1 MVAPDDAARRVA
13 TGMPRREDPALRR
26 FLRSRAFSGYAF
38 LAPALIVTIAIMLYP
53 LGFSLWTSFE
63 FYQLARP
70 SERAFT
76 GLDNYVWA
84 VQAPNFLNAITIT
97 LLFTVVAV
105 AAEFLLGLGFALLL
119 NKEFRL
125 QGIVRT
131 VLMLPLFL
139 TPSVVGLLF
148 VRLYY
153 PGDGLIPLF
162 LSLFGVDHNFPLLAT
177 RSTALPA
184 VILMDVWRTTPFMFV
199 VLLAGMQALPQ
210 EVMEAA
216 QIDGASAWQ
225 TLRGVTLPLLMPL
238 ILIALTIRG
247 MDAFREFDTFMLL
260 TGGGPGQATE
270 VISLMAYILAFKSY
284 DIGRASA
291 VAWVILVLV
300 LGFSIFFVKKLRD
313 MQMES

>member
-1 MVAPDDAARRVA
+1 LAGYEVA
-13 TGMPRREDPALRR
+13 TVRPARGEDSVLRR
-26 FLRSRAFSGYAF
+26 LLRSRALPGYLF
-38 LAPALIVTIAIMLYP
+38 LAPALIVTVAIMLYP
-53 LGFSLWTSFE
+53 LVFSLRTSFE
-63 FYQLARP
+63 SYQLARP
-70 SERAFT
+70 EEREFI
-76 GLDNYVWA
+76 GLDNYLWTI
-84 VQAPNFLNAITIT
+84 QSPNFLNAITVT
-97 LLFTVVAV
+97 LVFTVAAV
-105 AAEFLLGLGFALLL
+105 ALEFLLGLALALLVHR
-119 NKEFRL
+119 EFRG
-125 QGIVRT
+125 QGVVRT

-153 PGDGLIPLF
+153 PGDGLVPLF
-162 LSLFGVDHNFPLLAT
+162 LSLFGLDHNFPLLGT

-184 VILMDVWRTTPFMFV
+184 IILMDIWRTTPFMFL
-199 VLLAGMQALPQ
+199 VLLAGLQSLPQ
-210 EVMEAA
+210 EVIEAA

-225 TLRGVTLPLLMPL
+225 ILKSVTLPLLMPL
-238 ILIALTIRG
+238 ILVALTIRG

-270 VISLMAYILAFKSY
+270 VISMMAYILAFRAY

-291 VAWVILVLV
+291 VSWVILVLV

>member
-1 MVAPDDAARRVA
+1 MNR
-13 TGMPRREDPALRR
+13 
-26 FLRSRAFSGYAF
+26 
-38 LAPALIVTIAIMLYP
+38 
-53 LGFSLWTSFE
+53 
-63 FYQLARP
+63 
-70 SERAFT
+70 
-76 GLDNYVWA
+76 
-84 VQAPNFLNAITIT
+84 
-97 LLFTVVAV
+97 
-105 AAEFLLGLGFALLL
+105 
-119 NKEFRL
+119 EFRG
-125 QGIVRT
+125 QGVVRT

-153 PGDGLIPLF
+153 PGDGLVPLF
-162 LSLFGVDHNFPLLAT
+162 LSLFGLDHNFPLLGT

-184 VILMDVWRTTPFMFV
+184 IILMDVWRTTPFMFL
-199 VLLAGMQALPQ
+199 VLLAGLQSLPQ
-210 EVMEAA
+210 EVIEAA

-225 TLRGVTLPLLMPL
+225 TLKSVTLPLLMPL
-238 ILIALTIRG
+238 ILVALTIRG

-270 VISLMAYILAFKSY
+270 VISMMAYILAFRAY

-291 VAWVILVLV
+291 VAWVILILV

>member
-1 MVAPDDAARRVA
+1 MAGYEVA
-13 TGMPRREDPALRR
+13 TVRPARGQESVLRR
-26 FLRSRAFSGYAF
+26 LLRSRALPGYLF
-38 LAPALIVTIAIMLYP
+38 LAPSLIVTVAIMLYP
-53 LGFSLWTSFE
+53 LVFSLRTSFE
-63 FYQLARP
+63 SYQLARP
-70 SERAFT
+70 DEREFI
-76 GLDNYVWA
+76 GLENYFWT
-84 VQAPNFLNAITIT
+84 VQSPNFLNSISVT
-97 LLFTVVAV
+97 LVFTLVAV
-105 AAEFLLGLGFALLL
+105 TLEFLLGLALALLV
-119 NKEFRL
+119 NREFRG

-153 PGDGLIPLF
+153 PGDGLVPLF
-162 LSLFGVDHNFPLLAT
+162 LSLFGLDHNFPLLGT

-184 VILMDVWRTTPFMFV
+184 IILMDVWRTTPFMFL
-199 VLLAGMQALPQ
+199 VLLAGLQSLPH
-210 EVMEAA
+210 EVLEAA
-216 QIDGASAWQ
+216 QIDGASPWQ
-225 TLRGVTLPLLMPL
+225 TLKSITLPLLMPL
-238 ILIALTIRG
+238 ILVALTIRG

-270 VISLMAYILAFKSY
+270 VISMMAYILAFRAY

-291 VAWVILVLV
+291 VSWVILILV

>member
-1 MVAPDDAARRVA
+1 LAGYEVA
-13 TGMPRREDPALRR
+13 TVRPARGEDSVLRR
-26 FLRSRAFSGYAF
+26 LLRSRALPGYLF
-38 LAPALIVTIAIMLYP
+38 LAPALIVTVAIMLYP
-53 LGFSLWTSFE
+53 LIFSLRTSFE
-63 FYQLARP
+63 SYQLARP
-70 SERAFT
+70 EEREFI
-76 GLDNYVWA
+76 GLDNYLWTI
-84 VQAPNFLNAITIT
+84 QSPNFLNAITVT
-97 LLFTVVAV
+97 LVFTVAAV
-105 AAEFLLGLGFALLL
+105 ALEFLLGLALALLV
-119 NKEFRL
+119 NREFRG
-125 QGIVRT
+125 QGVVRT

-153 PGDGLIPLF
+153 PGDGLVPLF
-162 LSLFGVDHNFPLLAT
+162 LSLFGLDHNFPLLGT

-184 VILMDVWRTTPFMFV
+184 IILMDIWRTTPFMFL
-199 VLLAGMQALPQ
+199 VLLAGLQSLPQ
-210 EVMEAA
+210 EVIEAA

-225 TLRGVTLPLLMPL
+225 ILKSVTLPLLMPL
-238 ILIALTIRG
+238 ILVALTIRG

-270 VISLMAYILAFKSY
+270 VISMMAYILAFRAY

-291 VAWVILVLV
+291 VSWVILVLV